1 MAHLLIIDDE
11 LSTSW
16 ALAEGLSDD
25 GFTID
30 TFRSAEDAMDWLRHG
45 GKSDLV
51 ISDLRLPGMSGLE
64 LARKLTRGRHAQ
76 PVIVVTAYGSYELA
90 RDLSRA
96 GVVECFSKP
105 FAMDALRRAVR
116 RAIAGHAGPAAKRK
130 AARLRAVTARATE
143 SRRAGAAPRRK
154 AA

>member
-1 MAHLLIIDDE
+1 MAHLLIVDDE

-30 TFRSAEDAMDWLRHG
+30 TFRSAEDALQWLRHG

-51 ISDLRLPGMSGLE
+51 ISDLRLPGMSGLD
-64 LARKLTRGRHAQ
+64 LARKLARGRHAQ

-105 FAMDALRRAVR
+105 FGMDALRRAVR
-116 RAIAGHAGPAAKRK
+116 RAIASGSRTRGTASVRRVASSGRRTA
-130 AARLRAVTARATE
+130 TART
-143 SRRAGAAPRRK
+143 AAPRRK

>member
-30 TFRSAEDAMDWLRHG
+30 TFRSAEDAIEWLKRG
-45 GKSDLV
+45 GKSQLV

-64 LARKLTRGRHAQ
+64 LARKLSRGRHAQ

-116 RAIAGHAGPAAKRK
+116 RALTASVRARRAPAAARTNSARSIDTR
-130 AARLRAVTARATE
+130 AAR
-143 SRRAGAAPRRK
+143 SPRRK

>member
-30 TFRSAEDAMDWLRHG
+30 TFRSAEDAMDWLRRG
-45 GKSDLV
+45 GKSELV

-64 LARKLTRGRHAQ
+64 LARKLSRGRHAQ

-116 RAIAGHAGPAAKRK
+116 RALAASARPRRSSA
-130 AARLRAVTARATE
+130 AARTKATVRSITPRTVRAT
-143 SRRAGAAPRRK
+143 ARRK

>member
-30 TFRSAEDAMDWLRHG
+30 TFRSAEEALLWLRAG

-51 ISDLRLPGMSGLE
+51 ISDLRLPGLSGLE
-64 LARKLTRGRHAQ
+64 LARKLSRGRHAQ
-76 PVIVVTAYGSYELA
+76 PVIVMTAYGSYELA

-105 FAMDALRRAVR
+105 FGMDALRRAVR
-116 RAIAGHAGPAAKRK
+116 RALAANTRARRK
-130 AARLRAVTARATE
+130 SAAPVAVSRSRAVRAL
-143 SRRAGAAPRRK
+143 PRRK

>member
-30 TFRSAEDAMDWLRHG
+30 TFRSAEDALEWLKRG
-45 GKSDLV
+45 GKSQLV

-64 LARKLTRGRHAQ
+64 LARKLSRGRHAQ

-116 RAIAGHAGPAAKRK
+116 RALTASARTPRTAGRTKV
-130 AARLRAVTARATE
+130 AVRSID
-143 SRRAGAAPRRK
+143 SRTTRRK

>member
-30 TFRSAEDAMDWLRHG
+30 TFRSAEDALEWLKRG
-45 GKSDLV
+45 GKSQLV

-64 LARKLTRGRHAQ
+64 LARKLSRGRHAQ

-116 RAIAGHAGPAAKRK
+116 RALTASVRARRTPAAGRSHSS
-130 AARLRAVTARATE
+130 ARSIDSRAVRST
-143 SRRAGAAPRRK
+143 RRK

>member
-30 TFRSAEDAMDWLRHG
+30 TFRSAEEALEWLRRG
-45 GKSDLV
+45 GKSELV
-51 ISDLRLPGMSGLE
+51 ISDLRLPGMSGLD
-64 LARKLTRGRHAQ
+64 LARKLSRGRHAQ

-116 RAIAGHAGPAAKRK
+116 RALA
-130 AARLRAVTARATE
+130 
-143 SRRAGAAPRRK
+143 AAPRASKKKSASRTSRARVSAVSTRRK